1 MLKIKA
7 TIREKGATPRLMRR
21 EINAIKRA
29 AFEGA
34 GVQWHDEFRLK
45 HFTLAGAREYGYS
58 PRQGDGLSGKAFW
71 RSYQGRKQKYL
82 GHQIPLVYSGEAQRM
97 SEFRAIRATSTSKKS
112 QVTIAMARL
121 QKLNWRHPN
130 SQIDMA
136 DEMRR
141 VSAGEERI
149 LVGTIQRGIDSRL
162 AAMTSTHTTVIS

>member
-1 MLKIKA
+1 MLKLKA
-7 TIREKGATPRLMRR
+7 TIREKGATPKLMRR

-29 AFEGA
+29 AFEQA

-82 GHQIPLVYSGEAQRM
+82 GHKIPLVYSGEARSL
-97 SEFRAIRATSTSKKS
+97 SEFRNIRGTSTSKKS
-112 QVTIAMARL
+112 EVKIAMPALR
-121 QKLNWRHPN
+121 KLNWRHPA

-141 VSAGEERI
+141 ISAGEERI

-162 AAMTSTHTTVIS
+162 AAITATQTTVIS